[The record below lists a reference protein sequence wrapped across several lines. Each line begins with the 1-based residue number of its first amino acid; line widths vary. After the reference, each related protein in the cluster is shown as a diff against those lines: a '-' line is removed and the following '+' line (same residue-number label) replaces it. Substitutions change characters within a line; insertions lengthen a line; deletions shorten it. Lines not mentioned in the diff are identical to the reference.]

1 MEAVKYIYDYS
12 QKNSSDSFKND
23 LDVLCQKLETK
34 ITDKVF
40 EDYIK
45 KKETIKLLLKKIK

>member
-1 MEAVKYIYDYS
+1 MIIPK
-12 QKNSSDSFKND
+12 KNSSDIYKND